1 MAIIKKFKK
10 EFTMVPN
17 EILNHCDLTLK
28 SKGLWGY
35 LASKP
40 TDWNFSVK
48 GCSFQN
54 KDGLDAIRSGMKELE
69 DQGYLK
75 RVAHK
80 NSSGQW
86 DGYDYHI
93 FDQPTKGESDD
104 EKPVVGKS
112 DDGEPPNLS
121 NKDLSNKEKVILK
134 ETSLFSEDQIES
146 IPKQVIRYLNQQKD
160 SKKPFEFT
168 STNFGHIE
176 SRIKEGFKF
185 EDFKT
190 VIDFKT
196 DEWKNNDKMKKYIRP
211 ETLFG
216 SKFNGYLVAS
226 ESHKPSN
233 DGSNNFEYKP
243 QEKAEML

>member
-1 MAIIKKFKK
+1 MSIIKKFKT

-17 EILNHCDLTLK
+17 KILNHNELTLK
-28 SKGLWGY
+28 SKGLWAY

-48 GCSFQN
+48 GCSIQN
-54 KDGLDAIRSGMKELE
+54 KDGLDSIRSGMKELE
-69 DQGYLK
+69 SVGYLK

-80 NSSGQW
+80 NSNGQW

-93 FDQPTKGESDD
+93 FDEPILDETDD
-104 EKPVVGKS
+104 EKTVVGKP
-112 DDGEPPNLS
+112 DDGEPRHLS
-121 NKDLSNKEKVILK
+121 NTILSNKEKVIIK
-134 ETSLFSEDQIES
+134 EVSLFPKEEIEPIS
-146 IPKQVIRYLNQQKD
+146 KQVIRYLNDKKE

-168 STNFGHIE
+168 STNLGHVE
-176 SRIKEGFKF
+176 ARIKDGFKLK
-185 EDFKT
+185 DFKI
-190 VIDFKT
+190 VIDFKIA
-196 DEWKNNDKMKKYIRP
+196 EWSKNDKMKKYIRP

-226 ESHKPSN
+226 DDFKPLN

-243 QEKAEML
+243 QQKAEML